1 MRLKI
6 WWAIALSG
14 CMASSAMAQAAAP
27 RTIELDL
34 ASAAAPV
41 DRFYDLSIGS
51 DFPGTLIRS
60 DSQAQLVPAVQ
71 ELGFRYIRFHDV
83 FHDVLGTVKDVDG
96 TLVYDWTKLDQLY
109 DALLAKRIRPFVE
122 LGFTPA
128 AMKTS
133 EQTLFYWKG
142 NTSHPDPAK
151 WTQLIDAYVRHIR
164 ARYGADEVRQWY
176 FEVWNEPNLK
186 DFWENADQQAYF
198 DLYANTAR
206 TIKAIDPQLRGRWPL
221 HRRCG
226 LGAGTAGLRCQAQTA
241 DRFRHHAYLWRG
253 RRLSR

>member
-1 MRLKI
+1 MRPNVLL
-6 WWAIALSG
+6 AAALC
-14 CMASSAMAQAAAP
+14 CMTTPAMAQHAAP
-27 RTIELDL
+27 RTIQLDL
-34 ASAAAPV
+34 ATAGAPV
-41 DRFYDLSIGS
+41 DRFYDLSVGS
-51 DFPGTLIRS
+51 DFPGTLIRN
-60 DSQAQLVPAVQ
+60 DTQAHLVPAMQ

-83 FHDVLGTVKDVDG
+83 FHDVLGTVKEVDG
-96 TLVYDWTKLDQLY
+96 KLVYDWTKLDQLY
-109 DALLAKRIRPFVE
+109 DALLAKRIRPFAE
-122 LGFTPA
+122 LGFTPS

-164 ARYGADEVRQWY
+164 ARYGAEEVRQWY

-206 TIKAIDPQLRGRWPL
+206 TIKAIDPQLRVGGPS
-221 HRRCG
+221 
-226 LGAGTAGLRCQAQTA
+226 TAGAA
-241 DRFRHHAYLWRG
+241 
-253 RRLSR
+253 

>member
-71 ELGFRYIRFHDV
+71 EPGV
-83 FHDVLGTVKDVDG
+83 S
-96 TLVYDWTKLDQLY
+96 LY
-109 DALLAKRIRPFVE
+109 
-122 LGFTPA
+122 
-128 AMKTS
+128 
-133 EQTLFYWKG
+133 
-142 NTSHPDPAK
+142 
-151 WTQLIDAYVRHIR
+151 
-164 ARYGADEVRQWY
+164 
-176 FEVWNEPNLK
+176 
-186 DFWENADQQAYF
+186 
-198 DLYANTAR
+198 
-206 TIKAIDPQLRGRWPL
+206 PL
-221 HRRCG
+221 PRRVP
-226 LGAGTAGLRCQAQTA
+226 
-241 DRFRHHAYLWRG
+241 
-253 RRLSR
+253 